1 MCKSKKYINL
11 PIWNS
16 EELYTVQ
23 PTKIIALGLN
33 YLEHIEESEKIAR
46 SLNISEQNARNE
58 IPQEPLLFAK
68 TPNVL
73 IGPEHPIILPKIV
86 NNYSFTEVRTDIE
99 AELAIIIGRRGKNI
113 TLNAAWDYI
122 YGYTAMNDVS
132 QRNIQKSD
140 KTGWFRGKSFDT
152 FGPIGPQVILKED
165 MDSLGDPQNLNICSR
180 INGEI
185 KQNANTSQM
194 IFPMPEIISFI
205 SKNFTLEP
213 HDLILTGTPK
223 GVAPIHPGDVVEVE
237 IEHIG
242 ILKNP
247 VENEI

>member
-1 MCKSKKYINL
+1 MEKRIVL
-11 PIWNS
+11 PTRNS
-16 EELYTVQ
+16 EKEYIVQ
-23 PTKIIALGLN
+23 PLKIIALGLN
-33 YLEHIEESEKIAR
+33 YFDHIRESEEIA
-46 SLNISEQNARNE
+46 LNLQVPKERAKNE
-58 IPQEPLLFAK
+58 IPQEPLLFSK

-73 IGPEHPIILPKIV
+73 IGPGESIILPKILS
-86 NNYSFTEVRTDIE
+86 NYNFKEFRTDIE
-99 AELAIIIGRRGKNI
+99 AELAIIIGKRGKNI
-113 TLNAAWDYI
+113 LQSEAMDYI
-122 YGYTAMNDVS
+122 FGFTAMNDVS

-165 MDSLGDPQNLNICSR
+165 METLRNPQDLNIMSR

-194 IFPMPEIISFI
+194 IFPIPEIISFI
-205 SKNFTLEP
+205 SQNFTLEQ
-213 HDLILTGTPK
+213 HDIILTGTPK

-242 ILKNP
+242 ILRNP
-247 VENEI
+247 VRGE